1 MDCEC
6 TANPQGLVRLLV
18 KGNKMKKVTIN
29 TLMKLKAE
37 GRKFASSTAYDAS
50 FAQLFEQQ
58 EMPVL
63 LVGDSLGMVLQGKS
77 DTLPVTI
84 DEMAYHTRCV
94 RAGSPNSLLMADM
107 PFMSYATPEQA
118 CQNAAKLMQ
127 AGANMVKL
135 EGSAWLA
142 ETVRMLTERAVPVCA
157 HLGLTPQSVNI
168 FGGFKVQGRE
178 QQKADQMVK
187 DALELQAAGAQT
199 ILLECVPAA
208 LAERITQALDVPVIG
223 IGAGNGT
230 DGQILVMH
238 DMFGIAANYM
248 PKFSKNFLAEAGD
261 MRQAVTQYIQDV
273 ESGAFPGPDH
283 TIA

>member
-1 MDCEC
+1 
-6 TANPQGLVRLLV
+6 
-18 KGNKMKKVTIN
+18 MKKVTTS
-29 TLMKLKAE
+29 TLMKWKQE
-37 GRKFASSTAYDAS
+37 GKKFASSTAYDAS

-63 LVGDSLGMVLQGKS
+63 LVGDSLGMVLQGKP
-77 DTLPVTI
+77 DTLPVTVE
-84 DEMAYHTRCV
+84 DVAYHTRCV

-107 PFMSYATPEQA
+107 PFMSYPTPEKA
-118 CQNAAKLMQ
+118 CESAAALMQ

-135 EGSAWLA
+135 EGGAWLV
-142 ETVRMLTERAVPVCA
+142 ETVKMLTERAVPVCA

-168 FGGFKVQGRE
+168 FGGFKVQGRDQE
-178 QQKADQMVK
+178 QADQMVK
-187 DALELQAAGAQT
+187 DALALQHAGAQ
-199 ILLECVPAA
+199 IVLLECVPMA
-208 LAERITQALDVPVIG
+208 LAERITNALSVPVIG
-223 IGAGNGT
+223 IGAGNVT

-248 PKFSKNFLAEAGD
+248 PKFSKNFLAESGD
-261 MRQAVTQYIQDV
+261 MRQAVTQYINDV